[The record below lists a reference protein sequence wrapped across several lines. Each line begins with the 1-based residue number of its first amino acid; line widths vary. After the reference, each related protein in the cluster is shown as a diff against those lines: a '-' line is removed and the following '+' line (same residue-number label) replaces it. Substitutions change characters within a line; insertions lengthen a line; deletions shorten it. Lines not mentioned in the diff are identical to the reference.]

1 MSTQETQNV
10 AIRVDTADSSQLVQ
24 FLAADGGAYLAVKEL
39 EGTNPHIHVILH
51 SSRKLPAIRTAL
63 KRAMPQLSGNGSYS
77 VSQVRDL
84 AKYQRYCMKGVS
96 REIQAEVVAAFG
108 LMYSDPSWQE
118 EMHDAYWDEAD
129 QITRKRKREPVM
141 DSVYQQCTAAAVQW
155 HQRDS
160 IARIYIKE
168 LISRDK
174 PINLFALK
182 SQINLIQCKLC
193 PDDSALENLVSLC

>member
-1 MSTQETQNV
+1 MAQTIYDV
-10 AIRVDTADSSQLVQ
+10 AIRIDAADHAEFVS
-24 FLAADGGAYLAVKEL
+24 FLAADGGAYLVVKEL
-39 EGTNPHIHVILH
+39 EDSNPHYHAILH

-63 KRAMPQLSGNGSYS
+63 KRAIPTLSGNGSYS
-77 VSQVRDL
+77 VSAVRDL

-96 REIQAEVVAAFG
+96 REVQAHVVAAHG
-108 LMYSDPSWQE
+108 LNYSDPSWQE
-118 EMHDAYWDEAD
+118 EIHDSYWDEAD
-129 QITRKRKREPVM
+129 QISRKRKREPLM
-141 DSVYQQCTAAAVQW
+141 DSVYQQCVASAVQW
-155 HQRDS
+155 HQRES

-193 PDDSALENLVSLC
+193 PDDSALENLVSAV